1 MLKVMSFTQRCQFKA
16 VKYREIISQIYSV
29 DILTYLL
36 ALRSNY
42 LSRFYLRVIFIDRS
56 RYIR

>member
-1 MLKVMSFTQRCQFKA
+1 MLKVMSFTQRCQFKT
-16 VKYREIISQIYSV
+16 VKHREIISQIYSV

-42 LSRFYLRVIFIDRS
+42 LSRFYLRVIFIDRN